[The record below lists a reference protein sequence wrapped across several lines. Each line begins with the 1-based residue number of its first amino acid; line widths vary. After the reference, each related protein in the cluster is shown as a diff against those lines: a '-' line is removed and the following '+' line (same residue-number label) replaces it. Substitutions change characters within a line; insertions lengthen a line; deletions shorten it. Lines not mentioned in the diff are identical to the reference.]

1 MVTQTRQ
8 ATETEEERKLTVALT
23 LESGYRF
30 EADTGLPHV
39 PRITLDEPLPLGEG
53 AGPNPARLLTIAT
66 ANCLASSLLFCLRKA
81 RIDVSGMKAA
91 ATATMSRNDAG
102 RLRVAEI
109 DVTLLPAVA
118 RDDIPRMGRC
128 IDIFEDFCP
137 VTAVV
142 REGAHVTVSVAP
154 VAV

>member
-8 ATETEEERKLTVALT
+8 AEGAAEEQKLTISLT

-30 EADTGLPHV
+30 EADAGLPHV
-39 PRITLDEPLPLGEG
+39 PRITLDEPLPLGG
-53 AGPNPARLLTIAT
+53 GTGPNPARLLTIAV

-81 RIDVSGMKAA
+81 RIDVTGMMAT
-91 ATATMSRNDAG
+91 ATATMARNDEG
-102 RLRVAEI
+102 RQRVSAI

-118 RDDIPRMGRC
+118 SADVPRMGRC
-128 IDIFEDFCP
+128 VEIFEDFCP

-142 REGAHVTVSVAP
+142 RKGAVVTVAVAP